1 MRHSAL
7 APLCVAALLSPQVHG
22 AAAMSF
28 DDFAISLDKGLPLAL
43 GVLVLVVV
51 LSAVTAIYCTRG
63 EVRTEAGPTHRSGG
77 GGYCANAR
85 QGAGTRE
92 GRSTLF
98 CFHARAFSA
107 APPRRTPWAASRPLR
122 VSLACVTPTTPD

>member
-77 GGYCANAR
+77 GDIAR
-85 QGAGTRE
+85 ILGKGPVLAKGAQHCFVFTHA
-92 GRSTLF
+92 LF
-98 CFHARAFSA
+98 LQPRRG
-107 APPRRTPWAASRPLR
+107 APPGQPRGRCGCRWH
-122 VSLACVTPTTPD
+122 V